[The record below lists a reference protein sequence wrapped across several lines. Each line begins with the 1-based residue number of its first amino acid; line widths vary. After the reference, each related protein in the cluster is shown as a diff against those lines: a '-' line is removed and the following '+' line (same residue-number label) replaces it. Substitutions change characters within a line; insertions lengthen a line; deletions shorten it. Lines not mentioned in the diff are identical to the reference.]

1 MHELVKGRHEEL
13 NPELRHERLHEAR
26 MLRARVGTSNY
37 CDARL
42 IGGIQ
47 RLQLHFL
54 LVYFSVNCCLMF
66 GGMTAIAS
74 VTF

>member
-1 MHELVKGRHEEL
+1 
-13 NPELRHERLHEAR
+13 